1 MIYISAARLALK
13 PVAECGAWRVQG
25 SDASPAP
32 APASA
37 ASAPAPA
44 GADPFAGDLAAL
56 GDALEPERA
65 PPASAKKSADEILR
79 LFDVQVRWPRCM
91 TGK

>member
-1 MIYISAARLALK
+1 M
-13 PVAECGAWRVQG
+13 QG
-25 SDASPAP
+25 GDASPAP
-32 APASA
+32 TPASA

-44 GADPFAGDLAAL
+44 SADPFAGDLAAL
-56 GDALEPERA
+56 RDALEPERA

-79 LFDVQVRWPRCM
+79 LFDVQARCSHSV